1 MLVLKCQGSRSP
13 GLLRFSRSALGS
25 FPVVTLPGVSLWF
38 FRTWEGLG
46 ELLRTSGG
54 RVFLSD
60 CTLPSWPWRFW
71 VIHVWVFSGSPS
83 GSECS
88 VLCFRH
94 GDVVLRDLP
103 CSSVGGL
110 HCPGPVNARQ
120 IAWET
125 VITCGCGLVFLVRLG
140 QRILGGACRSYL
152 PQVVACRWDRQS
164 QSLSGS
170 GCLGTGVLALGHEKV
185 GFVSLGPVALV
196 LSLRVFFAKTLL
208 SSWCLGV
215 GVALALT
222 LARLL
227 LQDFGP
233 LVPRSLIPGL
243 WWLCWSGVARSCSPG
258 QITASVLDL
267 ASSSVA
273 CRPSPS
279 HGLARLVGLCLS
291 PLF

>member
-1 MLVLKCQGSRSP
+1 M
-13 GLLRFSRSALGS
+13 A
-25 FPVVTLPGVSLWF
+25 
-38 FRTWEGLG
+38 
-46 ELLRTSGG
+46 
-54 RVFLSD
+54 
-60 CTLPSWPWRFW
+60 WPWRFW

-125 VITCGCGLVFLVRLG
+125 VITCGCGQVFLVRLG
-140 QRILGGACRSYL
+140 RRIVGGACRSYL
-152 PQVVACRWDRQS
+152 PQVVACRWDCRS
-164 QSLSGS
+164 QSPSGS
-170 GCLGTGVLALGHEKV
+170 GCLGTGVLALGHKTV
-185 GFVSLGPVALV
+185 GFVSLGPVSLV
-196 LSLRVFFAKTLL
+196 LSLRVFFVKTLL

-215 GVALALT
+215 GVALALPCEAT
-222 LARLL
+222 A
-227 LQDFGP
+227 
-233 LVPRSLIPGL
+233 SGL
-243 WWLCWSGVARSCSPG
+243 WSLGSSLPYTGSVVAVLVRGCPVLLAWTVHCFSLG
-258 QITASVLDL
+258 AWFLDL

-291 PLF
+291 PLFEMVSVLFHGNIGSHFRGISRSVFGSV

>member
-1 MLVLKCQGSRSP
+1 MPWVLGFLSSCHPS
-13 GLLRFSRSALGS
+13 
-25 FPVVTLPGVSLWF
+25 GVSLWF
-38 FRTWEGLG
+38 FKTWEGLG

-60 CTLPSWPWRFW
+60 CTLTSWPWRFW

-125 VITCGCGLVFLVRLG
+125 VITCGCGQVFLVRLG
-140 QRILGGACRSYL
+140 RCIVGSACRSYL
-152 PQVVACRWDRQS
+152 PQVVACRWDRRS
-164 QSLSGS
+164 QSPSGS
-170 GCLGTGVLALGHEKV
+170 GCLGTGVLALDHETV

-196 LSLRVFFAKTLL
+196 LSLRVFFVKTLL

-243 WWLCWSGVARSCSPG
+243 WWLCWSGVARSCSPR
-258 QITASVLDL
+258 QITASVLVPGSWTWL
-267 ASSSVA
+267 P
-273 CRPSPS
+273 R
-279 HGLARLVGLCLS
+279 LS
-291 PLF
+291 PAVRLPPMGWLGWWVCVCLHFLKWCLYYFMEI

>member
-1 MLVLKCQGSRSP
+1 M
-13 GLLRFSRSALGS
+13 
-25 FPVVTLPGVSLWF
+25 SLWF
-38 FRTWEGLG
+38 FGTWGGLG
-46 ELLRTSGG
+46 ELLRTSGR

-60 CTLPSWPWRFW
+60 RTLTSWPWRFW

-88 VLCFRH
+88 ALCFRH

-125 VITCGCGLVFLVRLG
+125 VITCGCGQVFLVRLG
-140 QRILGGACRSYL
+140 RRIVGGACRSYL
-152 PQVVACRWDRQS
+152 PQVVACRWDRRS
-164 QSLSGS
+164 QSPSGS
-170 GCLGTGVLALGHEKV
+170 GCLGTGVLALDHETV
-185 GFVSLGPVALV
+185 GFVSLGLVALV
-196 LSLRVFFAKTLL
+196 LSLRVFFVNTLL

-227 LQDFGP
+227 LRDFGP
-233 LVPRSLIPGL
+233 LVPHSLIPGL
-243 WWLCWSGVARSCSPG
+243 WWLCWSGVARSCLPG
-258 QITASVLDL
+258 QITASVLVPGSWTWL
-267 ASSSVA
+267 P
-273 CRPSPS
+273 R
-279 HGLARLVGLCLS
+279 LS
-291 PLF
+291 PAVRLPPMGWLGWWVCVCLHFLKWWLYYFMEI